1 MTKKVLLS
9 VPDQMYRKL
18 TKQLK
23 LFSYSTVQEIILE
36 TLREKYF
43 RQTHT
48 PTGNKR
54 GRPKEQD
61 SAMIMT
67 RKKIFA
73 D

>member
-9 VPDQMYRKL
+9 LPDAMYRKL
-18 TKQLK
+18 QQQLK
-23 LFSYSTVQEIILE
+23 LFSYTSVQEVILNAI
-36 TLREKYF
+36 REKYF
-43 RQTHT
+43 KQNHT

-54 GRPKEQD
+54 GRPKEQNL
-61 SAMIMT
+61 AMVMT